1 MSLWDDDPKYSIEE
15 VREEAE
21 GIAQRFYDKL
31 AHFFGDTSL
40 ITAEYDE
47 YLNAHALD
55 EFKSITEWCDEEIA
69 AAADAISSMVGKLTS
84 VPE

>member
-1 MSLWDDDPKYSIEE
+1 MSLWDNDPEYTIEE

-31 AHFFGDTSL
+31 ADFLGDSSL
-40 ITAEYDE
+40 ITSEYDE

-69 AAADAISSMVGKLTS
+69 AAADAISSTVGRLIS
-84 VPE
+84 VPK